1 MNTQTLPW
9 YRNFWPWFLI
19 ALLSAAVGGSLVS
32 AYLAINTTDVV
43 LDHGDQAG

>member
-1 MNTQTLPW
+1 MNAQISPW

-43 LDHGDQAG
+43 LDHADQAG